1 MKEKRSENQKRVAD
15 KTKHADKK
23 APVEEEAKVKKTSK
37 KAPVEEAEVVEKAK
51 KASKKPKK
59 EKPKEEKPAEEQPKQ
74 KKPNPLLNMVKANGF
89 DGMMDVLRSLGHVFS
104 LYGGKLLKSV
114 VFDEIDIYVIVGK
127 GDAAETAIAYG
138 KMCQK
143 VYPLVGFLCSNN
155 VVHKYDV
162 LVDPDFLA
170 NRSEGEIFIDF
181 HMVIRKVINATV
193 GMVVRLIFQVLRGS
207 LRALIVSLGQ
217 ALNLP
222 EVAGVLLKI
231 MQYSGLITL
240 AVMVLVILLT
250 YTFLQGEKRKLRCQL
265 PGAVFTTVLW
275 LVFSVVFEIFITRFW
290 KASSLYGSLASIF
303 LAAMWLKTIT
313 TILFY
318 GEALNVAL
326 QEQRDAAQE
335 N

>member
-1 MKEKRSENQKRVAD
+1 MKDKLVSVVKETQRLYSENEMSVYAGYTTLYVLMAMVPLLTLVIGLVNLVPTVNLEHFKSVLQELLPNIPQVQTLMSAMIANVNRKAGQLAISVSVLASLWSASNGVAAIQAGLH
-15 KTKHADKK
+15 KLSGAGGSF
-23 APVEEEAKVKKTSK
+23 VKKRGAALLYTLLFILLI
-37 KAPVEEAEVVEKAK
+37 
-51 KASKKPKK
+51 
-59 EKPKEEKPAEEQPKQ
+59 PA
-74 KKPNPLLNMVKANGF
+74 L
-89 DGMMDVLRSLGHVFS
+89 
-104 LYGGKLLKSV
+104 
-114 VFDEIDIYVIVGK
+114 
-127 GDAAETAIAYG
+127 
-138 KMCQK
+138 
-143 VYPLVGFLCSNN
+143 
-155 VVHKYDV
+155 
-162 LVDPDFLA
+162 
-170 NRSEGEIFIDF
+170 
-181 HMVIRKVINATV
+181 
-193 GMVVRLIFQVLRGS
+193 LIFQVLRGS

>member
-1 MKEKRSENQKRVAD
+1 MKEKLVSVVKETQRLYSENEMSVYAGYTTLYVLMAMVPLLTLVIGLVNLVPTVDLEHFREVLQELLPNIPQVQTLMSAMIANVNRKAGQLAISVSVLASLWSASNGVAAIQAGLH
-15 KTKHADKK
+15 KLSGAGGSF
-23 APVEEEAKVKKTSK
+23 VKKRGAALLYTLLFILLI
-37 KAPVEEAEVVEKAK
+37 
-51 KASKKPKK
+51 
-59 EKPKEEKPAEEQPKQ
+59 PA
-74 KKPNPLLNMVKANGF
+74 L
-89 DGMMDVLRSLGHVFS
+89 
-104 LYGGKLLKSV
+104 
-114 VFDEIDIYVIVGK
+114 
-127 GDAAETAIAYG
+127 
-138 KMCQK
+138 
-143 VYPLVGFLCSNN
+143 
-155 VVHKYDV
+155 
-162 LVDPDFLA
+162 
-170 NRSEGEIFIDF
+170 
-181 HMVIRKVINATV
+181 
-193 GMVVRLIFQVLRGS
+193 LIFQVLRGS

>member
-1 MKEKRSENQKRVAD
+1 MKEKFVSVVKETQRLYSENEMSVYAGYTTLYVLMAMVPLLTLVIGLVNLVPTVNLEHFKSVLQELLPNIPQVQTLMTAMIANVNRRAGQLAISVSVLASLWSASNGVAAIQAGLH
-15 KTKHADKK
+15 KLSGAGGSF
-23 APVEEEAKVKKTSK
+23 VKKRGAALLYTLLFILLI
-37 KAPVEEAEVVEKAK
+37 
-51 KASKKPKK
+51 
-59 EKPKEEKPAEEQPKQ
+59 PA
-74 KKPNPLLNMVKANGF
+74 L
-89 DGMMDVLRSLGHVFS
+89 
-104 LYGGKLLKSV
+104 
-114 VFDEIDIYVIVGK
+114 
-127 GDAAETAIAYG
+127 
-138 KMCQK
+138 
-143 VYPLVGFLCSNN
+143 
-155 VVHKYDV
+155 
-162 LVDPDFLA
+162 
-170 NRSEGEIFIDF
+170 
-181 HMVIRKVINATV
+181 
-193 GMVVRLIFQVLRGS
+193 LIFQVLRGS
-207 LRALIVSLGQ
+207 LRTLIVSLGRT
-217 ALNLP
+217 LNLP
-222 EVAGVLLKI
+222 EVARVLLKI

-326 QEQRDAAQE
+326 QKQREAAEE